1 MSRGRSSRGHRTPG
15 PPPPV
20 RRQVSAGGVAFRR
33 VGEAIE
39 VVIIRPRGTQR
50 WQLPK
55 GLVDLGETPDVTA
68 RREVREE
75 AGVDGEVIAPIED
88 VQYWYVGTD
97 RDGLRV
103 RFHKSVHFYLIS
115 FRGGDVSDH
124 DHEVDEARW
133 VPVDEAVMVLA
144 FRNEKGVME
153 KARALVEGGLAGLS
167 AQAPPDKPSS

>member
-1 MSRGRSSRGHRTPG
+1 MPKGRDARGRATG

-33 VGEAIE
+33 AGEAIE
-39 VVIIRPRGTQR
+39 VVIIRPRGTER

-55 GLVDLGETPDVTA
+55 GLVDPGESPEVAA

-75 AGVDGEVIAPIED
+75 AGVEAELVAPIED

-97 RDGLRV
+97 RDGVRV
-103 RFHKSVHFYLIS
+103 RFNKSVHFYLLA

-124 DHEVDEARW
+124 DHEVAEARW
-133 VPVDEAVMVLA
+133 VASDEAIELLA
-144 FRNEKGVME
+144 FKNERGVVA
-153 KARALVEGGLAGLS
+153 KAAAMIAAGRDSL
-167 AQAPPDKPSS
+167 